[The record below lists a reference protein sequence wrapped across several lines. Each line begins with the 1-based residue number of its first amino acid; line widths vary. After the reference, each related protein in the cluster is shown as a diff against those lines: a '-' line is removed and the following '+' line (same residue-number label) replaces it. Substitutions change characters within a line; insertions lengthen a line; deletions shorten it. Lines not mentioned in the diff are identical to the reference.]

1 MGCTD
6 CAHDHEAI
14 FAGRWYSYPP
24 LRNAL
29 VAGVIAA
36 ITFALAGA
44 ELLPDVVETVAW
56 SVAIVLGGYYWVRE
70 GFEGLIFEREIS
82 IDVLMV
88 AATVGS
94 IILGMWDEAAALV
107 VLYAAAEGLEH
118 YTYARTRRSI
128 DALLDLAPRQATLL
142 ADGQQ
147 VTVAADE
154 LQTGDVFLVKPGEAL
169 ATDGTVTEGRS
180 YVNEAAVTGEPMP
193 VSKGPGD
200 DVFAGTLNG
209 DGALQIEATA
219 SFEDNTLAR
228 IIHLVEEAHERKA
241 ERQLFIERFG
251 RWYTPAVLIAA
262 ALLAAIPA
270 ALGGDVAAWA
280 TRAVVLLVA
289 AAPCAL
295 IMSTPVGIAAGIGR
309 AGKTGILVKGGAHL
323 EDLGRVRVVAF
334 DKTGTLTEGRPFVNA
349 VVPLAAD
356 EAETIRVAASL
367 EQMSEHPLATAILAH
382 AVELGTPVPQVTDFE
397 ALPGAG
403 VRGVVEGREYF
414 IGSHALC
421 LELGFDVRHE
431 ERALEFQQ
439 QGNTVVCVSTREE
452 TLGLIAISDRI
463 RPRARQAIDELHAM
477 GIETAMLTGDNE
489 ATAAGIAA
497 ELGIVHTWADLTPE
511 DKTDAVRELV
521 ERHGA
526 VAVVGDGINDA
537 PALAEALVGIAMG
550 AAGTDAAIEAADTA
564 LMADDL
570 TKVPTALR
578 IGRRTTSIGTQNIV
592 FSLIVLAVM
601 IPAAVG
607 GYISVAVAVLLH
619 EASELLAVANGL
631 RVGMRGRDR

>member
-1 MGCTD
+1 VGCTD

>member
-36 ITFALAGA
+36 ITFALARA
-44 ELLPDVVETVAW
+44 DLLPDVVETVAW

-70 GFEGLIFEREIS
+70 GFEELIFEREIS

>member
-36 ITFALAGA
+36 ITFALARA
-44 ELLPDVVETVAW
+44 DLLPDVVETVAW

-70 GFEGLIFEREIS
+70 GFEELIFEREIS

-209 DGALQIEATA
+209 DGALQIKATA

-241 ERQLFIERFG
+241 ERQLFIESFG

>member
-1 MGCTD
+1 VGCTD

-36 ITFALAGA
+36 ITFALARA
-44 ELLPDVVETVAW
+44 DLLPDVVETVAW

-70 GFEGLIFEREIS
+70 GFEELIFEREIS

>member
-1 MGCTD
+1 VGCTD

-36 ITFALAGA
+36 ITFALARA
-44 ELLPDVVETVAW
+44 DLLPDVVETVAW

-439 QGNTVVCVSTREE
+439 QGNTVACVSTREE